1 MENSTINEI
10 EILREQEK
18 QMEEKKNILHFDDN
32 LIDYLGEE
40 MHYSITLMNHLKR
53 ECYDLCNKSY
63 HPYVLTQAF
72 ICKSNKS
79 YKDKEDDTT
88 YYMFEF
94 DNGKEFIASTYGLFC
109 MAFTLSGYKD

>member
-18 QMEEKKNILHFDDN
+18 PME
-32 LIDYLGEE
+32 
-40 MHYSITLMNHLKR
+40 HYSITLMNHLKR